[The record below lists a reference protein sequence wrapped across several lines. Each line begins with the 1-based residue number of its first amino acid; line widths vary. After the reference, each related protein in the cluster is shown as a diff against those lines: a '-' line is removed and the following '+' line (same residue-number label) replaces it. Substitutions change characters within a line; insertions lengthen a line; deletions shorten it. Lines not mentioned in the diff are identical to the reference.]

1 MSDRTERDI
10 AARARDAAEREFLE
24 QQALKFRLSE
34 DDVARCALF
43 LASDAS
49 RGVTGQNL
57 IVDAG
62 LAQTSVIG

>member
-1 MSDRTERDI
+1 MWTD
-10 AARARDAAEREFLE
+10 AAAEREFLE

-34 DDVARCALF
+34 DDVAQCALF
-43 LASDAS
+43 LASDVS

-62 LAQTSVIG
+62 LAQTSAIA